1 VLIIFLYI
9 LLILIFYSQVPVI
22 YSKSLID
29 ELNLSYLKKSKEIK
43 EELTKNITS

>member
-1 VLIIFLYI
+1 M
-9 LLILIFYSQVPVI
+9 I

-29 ELNLSYLKKSKEIK
+29 ELNLSYLEKSKEIK